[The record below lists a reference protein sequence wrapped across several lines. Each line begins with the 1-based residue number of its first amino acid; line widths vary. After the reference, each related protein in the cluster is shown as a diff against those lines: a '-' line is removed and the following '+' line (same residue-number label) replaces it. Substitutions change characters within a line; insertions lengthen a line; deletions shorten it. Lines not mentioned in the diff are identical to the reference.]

1 MKKLMN
7 QAYLAALFAS
17 LLGPEE
23 ERERGDVPGWVMVTM
38 MTALLVAAILV
49 VAQDALITMFNNAM
63 STLNR

>member
-23 ERERGDVPGWVMVTM
+23 DRERGDVPGWVMVTM

>member
-7 QAYLAALFAS
+7 QAYLAALFTS